1 MALIDQRTREE
12 VARRL
17 QTLATPVLLRL
28 RLAGRAGADGDGCAT
43 CAESRELVETLV
55 ELAPDRLRLE
65 LVEADPGADGLPQI
79 EVSQPGQPPRLVFQG
94 LPSGFEFATL
104 IDALERVGGAGSGFS
119 PAASQRIQGLDH
131 DVEVTVYVTPSC
143 PYCPSA
149 ASLANRMA
157 LASDRVR
164 ARTVE
169 ANEFPELS
177 RRHGVRGVP
186 HTVVNGGAS
195 FVGALPEEH
204 FVERVLALASTA
216 QVSA

>member
-1 MALIDQRTREE
+1 MALIDERTREE

-17 QTLATPVLLRL
+17 LPLTEPVSLTLRYAAEESCP
-28 RLAGRAGADGDGCAT
+28 T
-43 CAESRELVETLV
+43 CPESRELVETLG
-55 ELAPDRLRLE
+55 ELAPGKVMVE
-65 LVEADPGADGLPQI
+65 LVEADPGQYQLPQI
-79 EVSQPGQPPRLVFQG
+79 EVSRPGETPRVMFQG

-104 IDALERVGGAGSGFS
+104 IDAVERVGGAGSGFS
-119 PAASQRIQGLDH
+119 ESASRRIDGLDH
-131 DVEVTVYVTPSC
+131 EVEVTVFVTPSC

-157 LASDRVR
+157 LASEKVR

-177 RRHGVRGVP
+177 QRHGVRGVP
-186 HTVVNGGAS
+186 HTVVNGGRS

-204 FVERVLALASTA
+204 FVERVLSLAAAS